1 MRSRP
6 ALLSETD
13 ARKRSTGACEVG
25 GPIASIHVRDFLGHT
40 NLTTTSR
47 YLRSTAMRLERAL
60 RLLEESQAASERTPP
75 MVREGDSGRSATSVP
90 HAAIGAY
97 DVDGALDAET
107 LEAIADGVVSPVGIE
122 PTTNRLRVAGRAI
135 ARRRRTRLSE

>member
-13 ARKRSTGACEVG
+13 ARQRSTGACEVG
-25 GPIASIHVRDFLGHT
+25 GPIASIDVRDFLGHT